1 MPLQKKVL
9 RVKWCS
15 CAEKK
20 MVCFV
25 EEALLRLKSEE
36 NETILM
42 TRSLRKG
49 WSCVGF
55 VHTAVQ

>member
-20 MVCFV
+20 NGVFRRRGTL
-25 EEALLRLKSEE
+25 EAESEE

-42 TRSLRKG
+42 TRNLKKG
-49 WSCVGF
+49 LELCWICT
-55 VHTAVQ
+55 HC